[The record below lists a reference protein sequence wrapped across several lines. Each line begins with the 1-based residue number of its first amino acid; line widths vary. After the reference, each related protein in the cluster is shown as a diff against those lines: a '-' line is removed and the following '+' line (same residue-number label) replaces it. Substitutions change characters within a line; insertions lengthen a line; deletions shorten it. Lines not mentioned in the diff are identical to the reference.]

1 MRVDRD
7 SDPVESSSFKN
18 NLSKDARFSESF
30 HDIFRRSLSN
40 KSNSRP
46 PKLELT
52 GLLIPCYQELH
63 NRTFRFKLGT
73 ESNEYLLSMN
83 TELAQAT
90 KNAAWEEV
98 TVRGHLDLESNV
110 FDVEKITLT
119 QTEEPVQIPP
129 NFKEPFEIDTYER
142 IINQR
147 GKLEPAVEYLA
158 S

>member
-1 MRVDRD
+1 MYVDRNIN
-7 SDPVESSSFKN
+7 PVESISFKN
-18 NLSKDARFSESF
+18 NLGKDARFSESF
-30 HDIFRRSLSN
+30 HDIFQRSLNN

-52 GLLIPCYQELH
+52 GLLIPCYQELAG
-63 NRTFRFKLGT
+63 RVFRFRLGT

-83 TELAQAT
+83 TKLAQAA

-98 TVRGHLDLESNV
+98 TVRGHLDLENNV
-110 FDVEKITLT
+110 FDVEKLTLT

-129 NFKEPFEIDTYER
+129 NFKEHFEIDVYER
-142 IINQR
+142 IISQR

>member
-1 MRVDRD
+1 MYVERTV
-7 SDPVESSSFKN
+7 SPVESISFKS

-30 HDIFRRSLSN
+30 HDIFHRSLNS

-52 GLLIPCYQELH
+52 GLLMPCYQELH
-63 NRTFRFKLGT
+63 GRTFRFKLGT

-83 TELAQAT
+83 TKLAQVA
-90 KNAAWEEV
+90 KNVAWEEV

-110 FDVEKITLT
+110 FDVEKLALT
-119 QTEEPVQIPP
+119 QTEEPVQIPT
-129 NFKEPFEIDTYER
+129 NFKEPSEIDVYER

-147 GKLEPAVEYLA
+147 GKLEPAVEYLV